1 MKVGRA
7 WRFEGGRF
15 GCSVSSYLHGPPYD
29 VTLVGFSSGSS
40 SQFGTEFFLV
50 LLSTVWV
57 LDYTLLVLGILSR
70 KLLEVSIW
78 LIVPRNVQEQHPK
91 WPQVVPSRSNK
102 AVVFPTVAPPAKQ
115 HSGEALKAVLGVAC
129 SDWRSRIRYYI
140 WYIQVESIKYRYTCT
155 YIFYH
160 SIQ

>member
-15 GCSVSSYLHGPPYD
+15 GCSVSSYLHGSPYD

-115 HSGEALKAVLGVAC
+115 HSGEALKAVLEAEEVWSRLQRLEE
-129 SDWRSRIRYYI
+129 SDQILYLVYTSRIN
-140 WYIQVESIKYRYTCT
+140 QV
-155 YIFYH
+155 
-160 SIQ
+160 